1 MKVLEDL
8 GYLQPKEKDIELL
21 RQICQVMSERAA
33 RLASAGLAA
42 IVKVNIAKYLSKKHI
57 YYYHIKYLKKWSNLY
72 HSEVG
77 GVSCDKGEK
86 FHCF

>member
-1 MKVLEDL
+1 MKVVEDL

-42 IVKVNIAKYLSKKHI
+42 LVKVNIVIYLSKKHI
-57 YYYHIKYLKKWSNLY
+57 VYYYHIKYLKKWTNLY
-72 HSEVG
+72 LVRL
-77 GVSCDKGEK
+77 VV
-86 FHCF
+86 